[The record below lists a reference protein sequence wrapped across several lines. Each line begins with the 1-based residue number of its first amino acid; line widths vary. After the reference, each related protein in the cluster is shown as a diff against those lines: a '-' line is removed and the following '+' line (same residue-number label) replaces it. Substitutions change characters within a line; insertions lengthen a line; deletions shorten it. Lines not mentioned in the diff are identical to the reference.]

1 MKPLKFKS
9 TDKQVYHLLLYITT
23 LIVLLGI
30 FHIIG
35 IFFPLWN
42 GIDYQWPWDI
52 PGISVK
58 HVSR

>member
-35 IFFPLWN
+35 IFFPL
-42 GIDYQWPWDI
+42 
-52 PGISVK
+52 
-58 HVSR
+58 